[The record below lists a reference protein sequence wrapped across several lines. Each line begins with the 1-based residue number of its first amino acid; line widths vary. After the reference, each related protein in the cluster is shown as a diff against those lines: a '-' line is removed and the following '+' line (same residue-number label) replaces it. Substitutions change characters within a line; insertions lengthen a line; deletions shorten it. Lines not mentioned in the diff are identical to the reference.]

1 MKLTVYGSFNCPY
14 SFLANLRVERL
25 SSLGVADV
33 EWPAVGHDPDVPPG
47 GLPVVGEL
55 AGMFDRELDEIRCGS
70 TSPTRPDVR
79 RCSRTRRS
87 PSRVLDGHRCRR
99 GPAAGDTLRRL
110 LGQRPRPGRCRGAR

>member
-14 SFLANLRVERL
+14 SFLANLRGGAPRH
-25 SSLGVADV
+25 STSGSCPT
-33 EWPAVGHDPDVPPG
+33 WSGPPSGTTPTFPPG

-87 PSRVLDGHRCRR
+87 PSRGTRR
-99 GPAAGDTLRRL
+99 P
-110 LGQRPRPGRCRGAR
+110 PV